1 MCLLRKLKHT
11 TLFAPN
17 RRNPL
22 IYWAFLDRRHTVSTW
37 HEKIESTSNT
47 PLGMRK
53 LIDRHFAISSVCG
66 NISNAANQEYYPFP
80 DWRQLFFLVRSSC
93 CFTDFKVSQA
103 IDPAASLVAQG
114 YSI

>member
-1 MCLLRKLKHT
+1 
-11 TLFAPN
+11 
-17 RRNPL
+17 
-22 IYWAFLDRRHTVSTW
+22 
-37 HEKIESTSNT
+37 
-47 PLGMRK
+47 MRK

-103 IDPAASLVAQG
+103 IGPTASLVAQG
-114 YSI
+114 YSIY